1 MGMWIGRNR
10 KARVTYGF
18 DEIALVPGEVTINP
32 NEVDTS
38 FQIPRRDGSQIKLK
52 IPIIASAMDGVT
64 DVKFCIEMGKLGGLG
79 VINLEGVQTRYENPS
94 EVLEKVVKAD
104 KDEVTTLIQK
114 LYLEPIKEELIGRRV
129 EELKKA
135 GVLAAVSSIPQKAER
150 FAAIAQEAGADIFV
164 IQSTV
169 STVRHISTEYK
180 SLELESFI
188 KGLNIPVIIGNAV
201 TYSVT
206 LELMG
211 CGVAGV
217 LIGVGPGAACTSRG
231 VLGLGV
237 PQVTATVDCAAAR
250 DMHFKKTGRYV
261 PIITDGGMSKG
272 GDVCKA
278 LACGSDAVMVGSA
291 FARAKEAPG
300 QGNHWGMATPHAN
313 LPRGTRIKVGITGS
327 LKQILFGPATVD
339 DGSQNLVGAIT
350 TCMGNVGAA
359 SIRQFQE
366 TEIIIAPSI
375 KTEGKL
381 FQTVQSV
388 GMGTR

>member
-18 DEIALVPGEVTINP
+18 DEIALVPGEITINP
-32 NEVDTS
+32 MEVDTS
-38 FQIPRRDGSQIKLK
+38 FLIPRKDGSSIALK

-64 DVKFCIEMGKLGGLG
+64 DVKFCVEMGKLGGLG

-94 EVLEKVVKAD
+94 EVLEQVVKAD
-104 KDEVTTLIQK
+104 KDEVTALIQK
-114 LYLEPIKEELIGRRV
+114 LYLEPIKEELIARRV

-150 FAAIAQEAGADIFV
+150 FAAIAQEAGADIFIV
-164 IQSTV
+164 QSTV
-169 STVRHISTEYK
+169 STVRHISTQYK
-180 SLELESFI
+180 SLELADFTKS
-188 KGLNIPVIIGNAV
+188 LNIPVIIGNAV
-201 TYSVT
+201 TYKVT
-206 LELMG
+206 LELME

-250 DMHFKKTGRYV
+250 DAHFKKTGRYV

-300 QGNHWGMATPHAN
+300 KGNHWGMATPHAN
-313 LPRGTRIKVGITGS
+313 LPRGTRIKVGVTGS

-359 SIRQFQE
+359 SIREFQE

>member
-32 NEVDTS
+32 NEVDTT
-38 FQIPRRDGSQIKLK
+38 FKIPRKDGSAITLK

-64 DVKFCIEMGKLGGLG
+64 DVKFCVEMGKLGGLG

-94 EVLEKVVKAD
+94 EVLEQVVKAD

-114 LYLEPIKEELIGRRV
+114 LYLEPIKEELIAKRV
-129 EELKKA
+129 QELKKA

-150 FAAIAQEAGADIFV
+150 FGCIAQEAGADVFV
-164 IQSTV
+164 VQSTV
-169 STVRHISTEYK
+169 STVKHISTEYK
-180 SLELESFI
+180 SLDLEGFC
-188 KGLNIPVIIGNAV
+188 KAMNMPVIIGNAV
-201 TYSVT
+201 TYNVT
-206 LELMG
+206 LQLMQ

-250 DMHFKKTGRYV
+250 DYHFKQTGRYV

-300 QGNHWGMATPHAN
+300 KGNHWGMATPHAN
-313 LPRGTRIKVGITGS
+313 LPRGTRIKVGLSGS
-327 LKQILFGPATVD
+327 LKQILFGPATTD

>member
-1 MGMWIGRNR
+1 
-10 KARVTYGF
+10 
-18 DEIALVPGEVTINP
+18 
-32 NEVDTS
+32 
-38 FQIPRRDGSQIKLK
+38 
-52 IPIIASAMDGVT
+52 
-64 DVKFCIEMGKLGGLG
+64 LG

-94 EVLEKVVKAD
+94 EVLDMVVKAN
-104 KDEVTTLIQK
+104 KDEVTSLIQK
-114 LYLEPIKEELIGRRV
+114 LYTEPIKEDLIGRRIK
-129 EELKKA
+129 ELKQV

-150 FAAIAQEAGADIFV
+150 FGALAQEAGADIFV

-169 STVRHISTEYK
+169 STVRHISTQYK
-180 SLELESFI
+180 SLELAAFI
-188 KGLNIPVIIGNAV
+188 KQMRIPVIIGNAV
-201 TYSVT
+201 TYNVT
-206 LELMG
+206 LELME

-250 DMHFKKTGRYV
+250 DYYFKQNGKYI

-291 FARAKEAPG
+291 FARAEEAPG
-300 QGNHWGMATPHAN
+300 RGNHWGMATPHAN

-327 LKQILFGPATVD
+327 LRQILFGPATVD

-359 SIRQFQE
+359 NIREFQE

>member
-1 MGMWIGRNR
+1 MWIGRNR

-18 DEIALVPGEVTINP
+18 DEIALVPGDVTINP

-38 FQIPRRDGSQIKLK
+38 FTIPRKDGSAIELK

-64 DVKFCIEMGKLGGLG
+64 DVRFCIAMGKLGGLG
-79 VINLEGVQTRYENPS
+79 VINLEGVQTRYENPD
-94 EVLEKVVKAD
+94 EVLSQIVKTG
-104 KDEVTTLIQK
+104 KEEVTALIQK
-114 LYLEPIKEELIGRRV
+114 FYTEPIKEELIGRRI

-150 FAAIAQEAGADIFV
+150 FGCIAQEAGADLFV
-164 IQSTV
+164 VQSTV
-169 STVRHISTEYK
+169 STVKHISTEYK
-180 SLELESFI
+180 SLELADFCR
-188 KGLNIPVIIGNAV
+188 KMNIPVIIGNVV
-201 TYSVT
+201 TYGVT
-206 LELMG
+206 LQLME

-250 DMHFKKTGRYV
+250 DYHHKKTGRYV

-291 FARAKEAPG
+291 FARAQEAPG
-300 QGNHWGMATPHAN
+300 KGNHWGMATPHAN
-313 LPRGTRIKVGITGS
+313 LPRGTRIKVGVTGS
-327 LKQILFGPATVD
+327 LKQILYGPATVD

-350 TCMGNVGAA
+350 TCMGNVGAKT
-359 SIRQFQE
+359 IRQFQE

-388 GMGTR
+388 GMGTS

>member
-1 MGMWIGRNR
+1 
-10 KARVTYGF
+10 
-18 DEIALVPGEVTINP
+18 
-32 NEVDTS
+32 VDTS
-38 FQIPRRDGSQIKLK
+38 FRIPRKDGSEILLK

-94 EVLEKVVKAD
+94 EVLEQVVKAD
-104 KDEVTTLIQK
+104 KEDVTALIQK
-114 LYLEPIKEELIGRRV
+114 LYLEPIKEELIARRV
-129 EELKKA
+129 EELKKSGA
-135 GVLAAVSSIPQKAER
+135 LAAVSSIPQKADR
-150 FAAIAQEAGADIFV
+150 FSAIAQEAGADIFV
-164 IQSTV
+164 VQSTV
-169 STVRHISTEYK
+169 STVRHVSTEYK
-180 SLELESFI
+180 SLELAALT
-188 KGLNIPVIIGNAV
+188 KRLNIPVIIGNAV
-201 TYSVT
+201 TYNVT

-217 LIGVGPGAACTSRG
+217 LVGVGPGAACTSRG

-250 DMHFKKTGRYV
+250 DMHFKKTGKYV

-300 QGNHWGMATPHAN
+300 KGNHWGMATPHAN
-313 LPRGTRIKVGITGS
+313 LPRGTRIKVGLSGS
-327 LKQILFGPATVD
+327 LKQILFGPATAD

-359 SIRQFQE
+359 TIRQFQE

-381 FQTVQSV
+381 FQTVQNV

>member
-38 FQIPRRDGSQIKLK
+38 FVLPGKDGSAIKLK

-64 DVKFCIEMGKLGGLG
+64 DVKFCIEMGRLGGLG
-79 VINLEGVQTRYENPS
+79 VINLEGVQTRYENPA
-94 EVLEKVVKAD
+94 EVLSKIVKAGND
-104 KDEVTTLIQK
+104 VTALIQK
-114 LYLEPIKEELIGRRV
+114 IYTEPVKEELVGRRV
-129 EELKKA
+129 QELKQA
-135 GVLAAVSSIPQKAER
+135 GVLAAVSSIPQKAECY
-150 FAAIAQEAGADIFV
+150 AALAQEAGADVFV
-164 IQSTV
+164 VQSTV

-180 SLELESFI
+180 SLDLASLTQSL
-188 KGLNIPVIIGNAV
+188 KIPVIVGNAV
-201 TYSVT
+201 TYNVT
-206 LELMG
+206 LQLMQ

-250 DMHFKKTGRYV
+250 DLHYKKSGKYV
-261 PIITDGGMSKG
+261 PIITDGGMSRG

-278 LACGSDAVMVGSA
+278 LACGSDAVMIGSA

-300 QGNHWGMATPHAN
+300 QGYHWGMATPHAN
-313 LPRGTRIKVGITGS
+313 LPRGTRIKVGLSGS
-327 LKQILFGPATVD
+327 LKQILYGPAVVD

-350 TCMGNVGAA
+350 TCMGNVGAKD
-359 SIRQFQE
+359 IRQFQE

-381 FQTVQSV
+381 FQTLQSV
-388 GMGTR
+388 GMGTV

>member
-18 DEIALVPGEVTINP
+18 DEIALVPGRVTINP
-32 NEVDTS
+32 NEVDITWKLA
-38 FQIPRRDGSQIKLK
+38 RRDVRPLDFK
-52 IPIIASAMDGVT
+52 IPILASAMDGVV
-64 DVKFCIEMGKLGGLG
+64 DVKFAAEMSKHGGRAVL
-79 VINLEGVQTRYENPS
+79 NLEGVQTRYKNPEEVLHKVVEADKS
-94 EVLEKVVKAD
+94 EVTGL
-104 KDEVTTLIQK
+104 LQK
-114 LYLEPIKEELIGRRV
+114 IYTEPVQEDLIGARV
-129 EELKKA
+129 REMKDLGA
-135 GVLAAVSSIPQKAER
+135 IAAVSSIPQKAER
-150 FAAIAQEAGADIFV
+150 FGAIAQEAGADVFV
-164 IQSTV
+164 VQSTV

-180 SLELESFI
+180 SLDLAGFTRAMRV
-188 KGLNIPVIIGNAV
+188 PVIIGNAV
-201 TYSVT
+201 TYSGT
-206 LELMG
+206 IELMG

-250 DMHFKKTGRYV
+250 DYHFKKTGKYI

-291 FARAKEAPG
+291 FARAEEAPG
-300 QGNHWGMATPHAN
+300 RGNHWGMATPHAN

-359 SIRQFQE
+359 SIKEFQE

-375 KTEGKL
+375 KSEGKL

-388 GMGTR
+388 GMRTR

>member
-18 DEIALVPGEVTINP
+18 DEIALVPGELTINP

-38 FQIPRRDGSQIKLK
+38 FNIPRSDGSSITLK
-52 IPIIASAMDGVT
+52 IPVIASAMDGVT
-64 DVKFCIEMGKLGGLG
+64 DVRFCIEMGKLGGLG
-79 VINLEGVQTRYENPS
+79 VINLEGVQTRYANPS
-94 EVLEKVVKAD
+94 EVLAQIVKAGR
-104 KDEVTTLIQK
+104 DEVTSLIQK
-114 LYLEPIKEELIGRRV
+114 FYLEPIKEDLIAQRIRD
-129 EELKKA
+129 LKQA

-150 FAAIAQEAGADIFV
+150 FGTIAQEAGADLFV
-164 IQSTV
+164 VQSTV
-169 STVRHISTEYK
+169 STVKHLSTEYK
-180 SLELESFI
+180 SLELAEFCR
-188 KGLNIPVIIGNAV
+188 KMTIPVLIGNAV
-201 TYSVT
+201 TYNVT
-206 LELMG
+206 LQLMA

-217 LIGVGPGAACTSRG
+217 LVGVGPGAACTSRG

-250 DMHFKKTGRYV
+250 DYHHKLTGRYV

-291 FARAKEAPG
+291 FARAEEAPG
-300 QGNHWGMATPHAN
+300 KGNHWGMATPHAN
-313 LPRGTRIKVGITGS
+313 LPRGTRIKVGLSGS
-327 LKQILFGPATVD
+327 LKQILYGPATVD
-339 DGSQNLVGAIT
+339 DGSQNLIGAIT
-350 TCMGNVGAA
+350 TCMGSVGAA
-359 SIRQFQE
+359 TIRQFQE

-381 FQTVQSV
+381 FQTVQNV

>member
-18 DEIALVPGEVTINP
+18 DEIALVPGELTINP

-38 FQIPRRDGSQIKLK
+38 FQIPRRDAAPIVLK

-64 DVKFCIEMGKLGGLG
+64 DVRFCVEMGKLGGLG

-94 EVLEKVVKAD
+94 EVLEQIVKAKED
-104 KDEVTTLIQK
+104 VTTLIQK
-114 LYLEPIKEELIGRRV
+114 VYLEPIKEELIAKRIQ
-129 EELKKA
+129 ELKKE

-150 FAAIAQEAGADIFV
+150 FGRLAQDAGADVFV
-164 IQSTV
+164 VQSTV
-169 STVRHISTEYK
+169 STVKHKSTEYK
-180 SLELESFI
+180 SLDLAGFC
-188 KGLNIPVIIGNAV
+188 KAMRIPVIVGNAV
-201 TYSVT
+201 TYNVT
-206 LELMG
+206 LQLME

-250 DMHFKKTGRYV
+250 DYYFKQSGRYI

-291 FARAKEAPG
+291 FARANEAPG
-300 QGNHWGMATPHAN
+300 KGNHWGMATPHAN
-313 LPRGTRIKVGITGS
+313 LPRGTRIKVGLSGS
-327 LKQILFGPATVD
+327 LKQILYGPASVD

-350 TCMGNVGAA
+350 TCMGSVGAET
-359 SIRQFQE
+359 IRKFQE

-381 FQTVQSV
+381 FQTVQNV

>member
-18 DEIALVPGEVTINP
+18 DEIALVPGEVTVNP

-38 FQIPRRDGSQIKLK
+38 FKIPRKDGSEIELK
-52 IPIIASAMDGVT
+52 IPVIASAMDGVT
-64 DVKFCIEMGKLGGLG
+64 DVRFCIAMGKLGGLG
-79 VINLEGVQTRYENPS
+79 VINLEGVQTRYANPS
-94 EVLEKVVKAD
+94 EVLDEIVKAGR
-104 KDEVTTLIQK
+104 DETTALILK
-114 LYLEPIKEELIGRRV
+114 VYTEPIKEKLIVKRIR
-129 EELKKA
+129 ELKAA

-150 FAAIAQEAGADIFV
+150 FGAIAQEAGADIFV
-164 IQSTV
+164 VQSTV
-169 STVRHISTEYK
+169 STVKHVSTEYK
-180 SLELESFI
+180 SLELADFCRMM
-188 KGLNIPVIIGNAV
+188 NIPVIIGNAV
-201 TYSVT
+201 TYPVT
-206 LELMG
+206 LQSME

-217 LIGVGPGAACTSRG
+217 LVGVGPGAACTSRG

-250 DMHFKKTGRYV
+250 DYHHKKTGRYV

-291 FARAKEAPG
+291 FARAQEAPG
-300 QGNHWGMATPHAN
+300 KGNHWGMATPHAN
-313 LPRGTRIKVGITGS
+313 LPRGTRIKVGVSGS
-327 LKQILFGPATVD
+327 LKQILFGPADVD

>member
-18 DEIALVPGEVTINP
+18 DEIALVPGEITINP
-32 NEVDTS
+32 LEVDTS
-38 FQIPRRDGSQIKLK
+38 FLIPRKDRSSISLK

-64 DVKFCIEMGKLGGLG
+64 DVPFCIAIGKLGGLG

-94 EVLEKVVKAD
+94 EVLQQVVNAN
-104 KDEVTTLIQK
+104 KDEITSLLQTI
-114 LYLEPIKEELIGRRV
+114 YLEPIKEHLISRRI

-150 FAAIAQEAGADIFV
+150 FAAIAQEAGADLFV
-164 IQSTV
+164 VQSTV
-169 STVRHISTEYK
+169 STVRHISTQYK
-180 SLELESFI
+180 SLELAEFT
-188 KGLNIPVIIGNAV
+188 KHLNIPVLIGNAV
-201 TYSVT
+201 TYNVT
-206 LELMG
+206 LELMK

-250 DMHFKKTGRYV
+250 DYFHKQTGRYI
-261 PIITDGGMSKG
+261 PIITDGGMNKG

-313 LPRGTRIKVGITGS
+313 LPRGTRIRVGVTGS
-327 LKQILFGPATVD
+327 VEQILFGPATVD

-359 SIRQFQE
+359 SIKEFQE

-381 FQTVQSV
+381 FQTVQNV

>member
-32 NEVDTS
+32 AEVDTS
-38 FQIPRRDGSQIKLK
+38 FQIPRKDDSSIMLK

-64 DVKFCIEMGKLGGLG
+64 DVRFCVAMGRLGGLG

-94 EVLEKVVKAD
+94 EVLDMVVKAG
-104 KDEVTTLIQK
+104 KDEVTALIQK
-114 LYLEPIKEELIGRRV
+114 LYTEPIKEELISRRIK
-129 EELKKA
+129 ELKQS

-150 FAAIAQEAGADIFV
+150 FGAIAQEAGADIFV
-164 IQSTV
+164 VQSTV
-169 STVRHISTEYK
+169 STVRHISTQYK
-180 SLELESFI
+180 SLDLGTFT
-188 KGLNIPVIIGNAV
+188 KDMKIPVIVGNAV
-201 TYSVT
+201 TYNVT
-206 LELMG
+206 LELMD

-250 DMHFKKTGRYV
+250 DYHFKKTGKYV

-291 FARAKEAPG
+291 FARAEEAPG
-300 QGNHWGMATPHAN
+300 RGNHWGMATPHAN
-313 LPRGTRIKVGITGS
+313 LPRGTRIKVGLSGS
-327 LKQILFGPATVD
+327 LKQILYGPAAVD

-350 TCMGNVGAA
+350 TCMGSVGAA
-359 SIRQFQE
+359 NIRQFQE

-381 FQTVQSV
+381 FQSVQSV
-388 GMGTR
+388 GMGSR